1 MVIAKI
7 SADKAKEYYY
17 EKDPLFNKDE
27 ENNNL
32 TWFGKQAETLGLES
46 QVSQKEFENLLNG
59 KSADGKTTLRD
70 TSNATGD
77 SVSCYDMAFAS
88 PKSVSLLALNGDER
102 LIEAH
107 NKAVTKA
114 LEYAQNNFANTQEGA
129 NREDVNHGNILVAR
143 ANHGVARATNKIDS
157 VPEMHLH
164 THAVVFNQV
173 YNAETQKFKALSA
186 HELFQNQKTL
196 NTIYKSELAKEIV
209 ALGYQLED
217 KKHGFDIKMEQEVI
231 DKFSSRSKEIEAQ
244 TVGMSKKEEMITKH
258 RLKSDKVDFTEQELR
273 ENWNKKLNEVG
284 YASFEELRESALG
297 KTDFYF
303 KDAKEAIE
311 KGARLLGENESTF
324 TKKEL
329 LNISSKISLGQFSY
343 NDLEKELEK
352 VKRIGQTDSYEVKS
366 LCENEKGEKIYTTK
380 EMHDIERENIKLVQS
395 HTSEALMSQKDAVEA
410 LRDFESKNFKLTD
423 GQFESAKAIL
433 SSYDGTLVIEGYA
446 GSGKT
451 SMLKALN
458 HSLEYHNSKIEVTL
472 LANTNKASQGAREES
487 TLQSGKSFEA
497 KTTTKFILDSKK
509 ENSHDKTSTKQMDAQ
524 KYVTSGKDD
533 LKVATI
539 SLKDGSHKNASRQ
552 TKVNDGA
559 IRKEK
564 LSAKNGE
571 TTYKSETTF
580 KDGSQYSFQ
589 SKESNTNSMKAKFG
603 IKQNQSEAK
612 NAETSEQTKSISFAK
627 IASIEESRTITKEK
641 NSSSIKKSIFG
652 FSSKITNEEI
662 KDDKGNI
669 IASKTTKELLFM
681 GKSLK
686 TEILAQSSKDEPK
699 NNDVRVQ
706 NSSFDHKT
714 KESRESQASATLS
727 KEETQKIRSDA
738 SKNNK
743 MIIIDESSM
752 LGSKDVNVIM
762 KHAKEN
768 NIKVVFM
775 GDSKQLQSISAGKGL
790 EQVSSNSSVIEMKE
804 VLRQQ
809 NPSEK
814 EIAHNARDTQTL
826 ERTFKELHRA
836 NKIYEI
842 KDEAIRLNAVADSA
856 VKIEILSGTNNNGAF
871 SKEIDY
877 TNNLI
882 LTSRKDDVAKL
893 NELVRDKLHESGQ
906 INKNDGIDMR
916 VKVPINISA
925 SNQAIADNYEVGQKV
940 STFQSVKGMDKGKEY
955 EILKLDRSTNELMLK
970 HTSNAGKEQ
979 FRKVNLKDVAG
990 KLSVTKE
997 ETKSFTKG
1005 DIVVVTI
1012 TDKKEKLLNSDRG
1025 IVVGVDKERSMMKV
1039 DFGNGDVKEL
1049 DTKKLQGLDHA
1060 YAVTNFRA
1068 QGVSIERTQA
1078 HVNTDK
1084 GTNLN
1089 DFHVQG
1095 TRQKLKSEVFT
1106 DDIEKLKSQVVKEQ
1120 TKTSTLQHDLVEPK
1134 IQKIEN
1140 TSDEKTALK
1149 DAKISMEQ
1157 QRESV
1162 KVVDAGRAR

>member
-7 SADKAKEYYY
+7 SLGKGKDYYY
-17 EKDPLFNKDE
+17 EHDPLFNKNG

-32 TWFGKQAETLGLES
+32 KWFGKQAEMLGLES
-46 QVSQKEFENLLNG
+46 QVSKEQFENLLSG
-59 KSADGKTTLRD
+59 KSAADGETTLRD
-70 TSNATGD
+70 TSNATGT

-107 NKAVTKA
+107 DNAVTKA
-114 LEYAQNNFANTQEGA
+114 LEYAEKNLANTQEGA

-143 ANHGVARATNKIDS
+143 ANHSVARATKEDPTPNA
-157 VPEMHLH
+157 HLH
-164 THAVVFNQV
+164 THAVLFNQV
-173 YNAETQKFKALSA
+173 YNTETQKFKALSA
-186 HELFQNQKTL
+186 QELFKNQQTL

-217 KKHGFDIKMEQEVI
+217 KKHGFDIKMPQEVI

-244 TVGMSKKEEMITKH
+244 TQGMSKKEEMITKH

-273 ENWNKKLNEVG
+273 ENWNTKLNEVG
-284 YASFEELRESALG
+284 YASFDELRESALG
-297 KTDFYF
+297 RKDFYF

-311 KGARLLGENESTF
+311 KGASLLSENESTF

-343 NDLEKELEK
+343 GDLEKELEQ
-352 VKRIGQTDSYEVKS
+352 VKKIGQTENYEVKY
-366 LCENEKGEKIYTTK
+366 LGENEKGEKTYTTK
-380 EMHDIERENIKLVQS
+380 EIHDIERENIKLVQN

-410 LRDFESKNFKLTD
+410 LRDFESKNFKLTE

-433 SSYDGTLVIEGYA
+433 SSNDCRPLTVEGYA

-458 HSLEYHNSKIEVTL
+458 HSLEYHNSKVEVIL
-472 LANTNKASQGAREES
+472 LSNTNRAVAGAQQES
-487 TLQSGKSFEA
+487 KLQSGKSFEA
-497 KTTTKFILDSKK
+497 KTTTKFILDSKQANAHS
-509 ENSHDKTSTKQMDAQ
+509 ETSGKQIDA
-524 KYVTSGKDD
+524 KNYVQSGKDD

-539 SLKDGSHKNASRQ
+539 SLKDNSLSSTSRQ
-552 TKVNDGA
+552 TKLNDGA

-564 LSAKNGE
+564 LSSKNGE
-571 TTYKSETTF
+571 TTYKSLTTF

-589 SKESNTNSMKAKFG
+589 LKESNTNSMKAKFG
-603 IKQNQSEAK
+603 IKQSQSEAK
-612 NAETSEQTKSISFAK
+612 NSETSEQTKSISFAK

-641 NSSSIKKSIFG
+641 NSNSIKKSILG
-652 FSSKITNEEI
+652 FSSKVTNEEI
-662 KDDKGNI
+662 KDDRGNI
-669 IASKTTKELLFM
+669 IASKTTKELSFM
-681 GKSLK
+681 DKTLKS
-686 TEILAQSSKDEPK
+686 EILAQTSKDEPK

-706 NSSFDHKT
+706 NSSFDHTT
-714 KESRESQASATLS
+714 KESKESQINATLS
-727 KEETQKIRSDA
+727 KEETQKMRSDT
-738 SKNNK
+738 SKVSK
-743 MIIIDESSM
+743 MVIIDESSM
-752 LGSKDVNVIM
+752 LGSKDVNAIM
-762 KHAKEN
+762 THAKEN
-768 NIKVVFM
+768 NIKIIFM
-775 GDSKQLQSISAGKGL
+775 GDSKQLLAISAGQGL
-790 EQVSSNSSVIEMKE
+790 SQVASNSNVIEMKE

-836 NKIYEI
+836 NKIHEI
-842 KDEAIRLNAVADSA
+842 KDETTRLNAVADSA
-856 VKIEILSGTNNNGAF
+856 VKIETLSGTNHNGTF
-871 SKEIDY
+871 SKQVDY
-877 TNNLI
+877 TENLI

-906 INKNDGIDMR
+906 INKNDGIEMR

-925 SNQAIADNYEVGQKV
+925 SNQTIADNYEVGQKV
-940 STFQSVKGMDKGKEY
+940 STFQNVKGIDKAKEY

-979 FRKVNLKDVAG
+979 FRKVNLKNVAG
-990 KLSVTKE
+990 KLSITKE

-1012 TDKKEKLLNSDRG
+1012 TNKKEKLLNSDRG
-1025 IVVGVDKERSMMKV
+1025 IIVGVDKEKSTMKV
-1039 DFGNGDVKEL
+1039 DFGNGDLKEL
-1049 DTKKLQGLDHA
+1049 DTKKLQGLDHG
-1060 YAVTNFRA
+1060 YAVTNYKA
-1068 QGVSIERTQA
+1068 QGVSIERTQT
-1078 HVNTDK
+1078 HVNTEK

-1106 DDIEKLKSQVVKEQ
+1106 NDLAELKSQVTKEQ
-1120 TKTSTLQHDLVEPK
+1120 TKTSTLQYNAVESESK
-1134 IQKIEN
+1134 ENKSAQKV
-1140 TSDEKTALK
+1140 TFV
-1149 DAKISMEQ
+1149 DAKE
-1157 QRESV
+1157 
-1162 KVVDAGRAR
+1162 KDAGRSR